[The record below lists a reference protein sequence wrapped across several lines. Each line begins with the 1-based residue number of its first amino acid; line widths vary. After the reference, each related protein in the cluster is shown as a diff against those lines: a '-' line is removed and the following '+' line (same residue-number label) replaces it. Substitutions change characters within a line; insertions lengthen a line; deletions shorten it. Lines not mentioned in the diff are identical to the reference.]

1 MKSPRYKP
9 GNTNRTSKFA
19 LARLVESAE
28 KVEAAQFL
36 RSLTPYESVGHL
48 WTKEPERFRL
58 NPLHH
63 TPGALHLGSGTDVV
77 QLVNVDERNGSMGLD
92 MRKQRLGFIGIG
104 LMGEAMTR
112 RLLDTGYEVTVWNLE
127 PERLDTVVPY
137 GARPAASPAAVTVAS
152 DVVLMCVLHTAAVES
167 CVFGPRGIA
176 LEATPDRLL
185 IDLSTADPAATRDM
199 AQRLKQGTGMS
210 WVDAPVSGGPPAARD
225 GTMTVMAGGS
235 PEDIDKVRPLMED
248 MAGNFT
254 HMGPSGAGQ
263 TTKMI
268 NQAIVGTG
276 YVLMAEALALAER
289 AGIDAAR
296 LPQALAGGH
305 ADSNLLRKLYPQ
317 MQARDF
323 APPRSYARQLLK
335 DMKAVKEFAHELGLD
350 LGVVEAAAEQYA
362 DFVARGNE
370 MSDSASVIRLYEAS

>member
-1 MKSPRYKP
+1 MKSSRI
-9 GNTNRTSKFA
+9 
-19 LARLVESAE
+19 
-28 KVEAAQFL
+28 
-36 RSLTPYESVGHL
+36 
-48 WTKEPERFRL
+48 
-58 NPLHH
+58 
-63 TPGALHLGSGTDVV
+63 
-77 QLVNVDERNGSMGLD
+77 
-92 MRKQRLGFIGIG
+92 GFIGIG

-127 PERLDTVVPY
+127 PERLETVVPH
-137 GARPAASPAAVTVAS
+137 GARAAGSPAAVTRAS
-152 DVVLMCVLHTAAVES
+152 DLVLMCVLHTAAVES
-167 CVFGPRGIA
+167 CVFGPDGVA
-176 LEATPDRLL
+176 KEANADKLL

-199 AQRLKQGTGMS
+199 AARLRQETGMG

-235 PEDIDKVRPLMED
+235 PEDIQAVRPLMAD

-268 NQAIVGTG
+268 NQAIVGSG
-276 YVLMAEALALAER
+276 YVLMAEALILAER

-323 APPRSYARQLLK
+323 DPPRSYARQLLK
-335 DMKAVKEFAHELGLD
+335 DMKAVKAFAHDLGLD
-350 LGVVEAAAEQYA
+350 LGVVEKAAEQYA
-362 DFVARGNE
+362 RFVERGNE
-370 MSDSASVIRLYEAS
+370 MSDSASVVRLYEAP